1 MAASGDLYD
10 LNRMDAKYITPLIQ
24 AGALQNLDDYM
35 EYAPDLTE
43 NFSGMLEYSKEYMSA
58 GNEKVFMQFLQE
70 ENQSLRRG
78 YFRYGNFI
86 RWDWYKEAGSP
97 EIQSQNPVRKHMVF
111 PDLMTGD

>member
-1 MAASGDLYD
+1 
-10 LNRMDAKYITPLIQ
+10 
-24 AGALQNLDDYM
+24 M

-58 GNEKVFMQFLQE
+58 GNEKVYAIFA
-70 ENQSLRRG
+70 RG
-78 YFRYGNFI
+78 KSEPSALATSRYGNFI

-97 EIQSQNPVRKHMVF
+97 EIQSVDGFLNLLKTIRRIIRKQNPVRKHMVF